1 MDNIDYIKKSISLIV
16 TRHRGEKSL
25 RDFAGDLSS
34 KMIEPIS
41 YQTIKNWE
49 DGTFIPAY
57 NTVLVIALQNDDWRR
72 QFALEIL
79 AVLKPELYKPD
90 QPRFDPLKGIS

>member
-1 MDNIDYIKKSISLIV
+1 MNNVDITKQSISLIV
-16 TRHRGEKSL
+16 ARHRGEKSL
-25 RDFAGDLSS
+25 REFAADLSS
-34 KMIEPIS
+34 NMPKSIS

-49 DGTFIPAY
+49 DGATKPGYYEILA
-57 NTVLVIALQNDDWRR
+57 IALQNDDWRR

-90 QPRFDPLKGIS
+90 QTNTNS